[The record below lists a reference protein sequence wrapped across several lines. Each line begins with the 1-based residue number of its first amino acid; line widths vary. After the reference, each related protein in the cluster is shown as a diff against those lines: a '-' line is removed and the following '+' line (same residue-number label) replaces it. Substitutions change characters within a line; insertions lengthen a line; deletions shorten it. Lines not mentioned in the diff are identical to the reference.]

1 MSGNSIDEFLSIAWR
16 NILGKFFS
24 FVSRDQSLVEVAEKL
39 CSSPSKCLTTLF
51 VENQDVVVSKM
62 RDPKYARYQVN
73 IMMIPTGDYK
83 NTVVVPVYCPSFAN
97 KLKIVN
103 VWNPLKHTS
112 LRTYRNRMWS
122 PFSR

>member
-1 MSGNSIDEFLSIAWR
+1 MYCS
-16 NILGKFFS
+16 S
-24 FVSRDQSLVEVAEKL
+24 FVSRDLSLIEVAERL

-73 IMMIPTGDYK
+73 IMMILSEDF
-83 NTVVVPVYCPSFAN
+83 NSTVVVPIYCPFFAN

-103 VWNPLKHTS
+103 VWNPLKNS
-112 LRTYRNRMWS
+112 LTFKQTETKCGHPLTGKY
-122 PFSR
+122 